1 MKRIART
8 IVAYLCCLCSLL
20 TAAVC
25 FPKAPQTEAVRFAQS
40 LGSGWNLGNTLEA
53 WQLPKPDDTETC
65 WGNPKAT
72 KALFQLV
79 SDAGFQTVRVPVT
92 WFQHMNEAGTIDPA
106 WLDRVQTVIDDVL
119 SCGMYAVVN
128 IQHDDQDWLIPDEA
142 HEEKTTATLISVWT
156 QIARRF
162 RDYDERLLF
171 DLMNEPRVVN
181 TPDEWTGNPEARAV
195 INRLN
200 EAALAAIRQTGGNNE
215 SRYVMIT
222 THSAKEDEDN
232 IAALT
237 VPDDRHVLVSLHYY
251 YGTAHQ
257 SEFADCEEALTLRD
271 KWEIY
276 KAVWR
281 VYRTFSR
288 KGVGVCFSEFGW
300 TDRDHLD
307 NLAAKTKT
315 FVKIANG
322 FGIPC
327 FVWDNGSHFRLLDR
341 DTLTVAFPG
350 YTAAAA
356 RQFERPTVEDYLQ

>member
-1 MKRIART
+1 MKCLLQT
-8 IVAYLCCLCSLL
+8 ILAYLCCCCSLL

-25 FPKAPQTEAVRFAQS
+25 FPKAPQTDTVRFAQS
-40 LGSGWNLGNTLEA
+40 LGAGWNLGNTLEA
-53 WQLPKPDDTETC
+53 WKLPKPADTETC
-65 WGNPKAT
+65 WGNPKTT
-72 KALFQLV
+72 KALFALV
-79 SDAGFQTVRVPVT
+79 RDAGFQTVRIPVT
-92 WFQHMNEAGTIDPA
+92 WFQHMDESGTIEKA
-106 WLDRVQTVIDDVL
+106 WLDRVQTVVNDVL
-119 SCGMYAVVN
+119 DCGMYAVVN
-128 IQHDDQDWLIPDEA
+128 IQHDDRDWLIPDEA
-142 HEEKTTATLISVWT
+142 HEAQTTATLTRVWT
-156 QIARRF
+156 QIAQRF
-162 RDYDERLLF
+162 KDYDDRLVF

-181 TPDEWTGNPEARAV
+181 TPDEWTGNDEVRGV

-200 EAALAAIRQTGGNNE
+200 EAALAAIRATGGNNE

-232 IAALT
+232 IAALR
-237 VPDDRHVLVSLHYY
+237 VPDDPHVLVSLHYY

-257 SEFADCEEALTLRD
+257 SEFADCENEWKLRD

-281 VYRTFSR
+281 IYRTFLR

-307 NLAAKTKT
+307 NLTAQTKT

-327 FVWDNGSHFRLLDR
+327 FVWDNGSHFRLIDR
-341 DTLTVAFPG
+341 DTLTVAYPA

-356 RQFERPTVEDYLQ
+356 RQFAKPTVEEYMK